1 MFREARQGKIF
12 QDVVEQVQEAI
23 LQGKLKA
30 SSKLPPER
38 KLQDIFKASRGT
50 IREALRVLEQKGL
63 ITIKTGVSGGAFVK
77 VVSTQQMSESL
88 DLLIRFQRVSLRDL
102 AEFREGVEGIVAALA
117 VERATEQDILHLK
130 ELLEEAGRYLDA
142 GTSGWDDFIR
152 VDNRFHLALADMA
165 RNPVYKSVIR
175 TIYDH
180 IHRYFDRFLPREE
193 TLLREDYQ
201 DLCEIFDAVQ
211 KKQASQAHMLVQN
224 HVYRFNRIMEN
235 KEKKEERVGNIALLC
250 KKRETLCLNGE
261 LKNIPF
267 CRFLRRE
274 RFISTGIERDWRPT
288 KVK

>member
-235 KEKKEERVGNIALLC
+235 KEKKKSVS
-250 KKRETLCLNGE
+250 ET
-261 LKNIPF
+261 
-267 CRFLRRE
+267 
-274 RFISTGIERDWRPT
+274 
-288 KVK
+288 